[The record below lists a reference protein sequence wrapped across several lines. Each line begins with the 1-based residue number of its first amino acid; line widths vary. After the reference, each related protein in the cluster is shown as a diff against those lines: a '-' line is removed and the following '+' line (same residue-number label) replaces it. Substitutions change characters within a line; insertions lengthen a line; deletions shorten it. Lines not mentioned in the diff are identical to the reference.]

1 MEASLLK
8 KNQSIELTI
17 EDLTHDGSGV
27 GKIDGYPLFIPNTLP
42 GEKVTAKIIKLNKNY
57 GFARM
62 ETIES
67 VSADRVEPPCAVYS
81 KCGGC
86 SLQHLSYDGQLEFK
100 RNQVEETMKRIG
112 KLNVEVPETLGME
125 NPW

>member
-42 GEKVTAKIIKLNKNY
+42 GEKVTAKIIKLN
-57 GFARM
+57 
-62 ETIES
+62 
-67 VSADRVEPPCAVYS
+67 
-81 KCGGC
+81 
-86 SLQHLSYDGQLEFK
+86 
-100 RNQVEETMKRIG
+100 
-112 KLNVEVPETLGME
+112 
-125 NPW
+125 

>member
-27 GKIDGYPLFIPNTLP
+27 GKIDGYPFFIPNTLP

-62 ETIES
+62 ENIET

-86 SLQHLSYDGQLEFK
+86 SF
-100 RNQVEETMKRIG
+100 
-112 KLNVEVPETLGME
+112 
-125 NPW
+125 

>member
-1 MEASLLK
+1 M
-8 KNQSIELTI
+8 
-17 EDLTHDGSGV
+17 
-27 GKIDGYPLFIPNTLP
+27 
-42 GEKVTAKIIKLNKNY
+42 TAKIIKLNKNY

-62 ETIES
+62 ENIET
-67 VSADRVEPPCAVYS
+67 VSANRVEPPCAVYS

-125 NPW
+125 NPWRYRNKSQVPVGFVNGKLTAGFYQKEAMPLLICRPV